1 MHHFRYILTLLLLV
15 LGGCFDNHNTPDNK
29 PFLAQANTSIA
40 HLQQLCKDECYT
52 ITSDMV
58 CVGRVTSSDY
68 EGNFYRSM
76 VIEDETGG
84 VEIKLGIYSIDKQY
98 PIGLMVAIHLK
109 GTAIISDNG
118 VVQVGLPPQSFDNA
132 PREFEAQ
139 EVIDRHI
146 TRSNSIEAIAPL
158 LCDIASLD
166 TSLCGRF
173 VRIEGLRHS
182 PLPDKEEKNYYRFT
196 DNNSNEVYLHISSY
210 ADFADM
216 EIPSSDTS
224 IQGIL
229 YHEAVGLGVDRQYV
243 IKPRFADDIS
253 TISSIM

>member
-1 MHHFRYILTLLLLV
+1 MHHLRHILTILLLL
-15 LGGCFDNHNTPDNK
+15 LGGCFDNHSTPDCE
-29 PFLAQANTSIA
+29 PFSAQANTSIA
-40 HLQQLCKDECYT
+40 HLQQLCKGGCYT
-52 ITSDMV
+52 ITSNMV

-76 VIEDETGG
+76 VIEDGTGG
-84 VEIKLGIYSIDKQY
+84 AEIKLGIYSIDKQY
-98 PIGLMVAIHLK
+98 PVGLMVAVDLK
-109 GTAIISDNG
+109 DTAIVSDNG

-139 EVIDRHI
+139 EIIDRHI
-146 TRSNSIEAIAPL
+146 TRSNSIEVIAPL
-158 LCDIASLD
+158 QCDIASLD

-173 VRIEGLRHS
+173 VRIEELRHS

-196 DNNSNEVYLHISSY
+196 DSNSNEVYLYISSY

-216 EIPSSDTS
+216 EIPSFDVSV
-224 IQGIL
+224 QGIL
-229 YHEAVGLGVDRQYV
+229 YHEAVGLGVNRQYV

-253 TISSIM
+253 TIGSSM